1 MPLCADDMSLKK
13 ETCLAIALKV
23 FNARTKECLRGFTTR
38 NCGRGDKKVSEVL
51 RTKLK
56 AISGDDSITDIEK
69 EKLQR
74 ELLRETKLLKAEE
87 EKAATK
93 KRKLSIGPHRN
104 DADNKKDELKQS
116 VLKKLNFGKSIASTE
131 DAAVTT
137 TLMNSNSD
145 TSSRSSSSNASGMSA
160 DDD

>member
-1 MPLCADDMSLKK
+1 MIIFADLPLCADDMSLKK
-13 ETCLAIALKV
+13 ETSLAIALKV
-23 FNARTKECLRGFTTR
+23 FNARTKVCLRGFTTR

-87 EKAATK
+87 KAEEKAAKK

-104 DADNKKDELKQS
+104 DADNKKEELK
-116 VLKKLNFGKSIASTE
+116 
-131 DAAVTT
+131 
-137 TLMNSNSD
+137 
-145 TSSRSSSSNASGMSA
+145 
-160 DDD
+160 